1 MASFFKDFERVYHH
15 GGFNIQ
21 DYQLGDSS
29 SFHEDKDYTVVW
41 YKEIHNGYNLCNT
54 TKSVEVV
61 FVNQKNGF
69 RVNRKIPLVATS
81 FFPIGSIWRNGR
93 SSEKYKFDSFSI
105 CMKGDSS
112 NVEYSRNSRTKKED
126 TYINE
131 DNYPVFGVDYETNT
145 MLVVSQD
152 GVNYIIHPL
161 IFFNAL
167 YGASKYI
174 NRVLLTYLWDDI
186 VEKLEL
192 NTFDEDNPEAVII
205 PKQGVIADAVFLHYL
220 KYNENTERIVKALV
234 NRVRAGFAS
243 ERNSAPLKVEP
254 YHDQDID
261 MVFSG
266 YKLDKKNILCT
277 EITAISM
284 PRGEPIEFILGK
296 DVEGGLSTE
305 GCITHS
311 FKPLVHSIET
321 EEIILEGGSTPNNET
336 MAVIRHRISNIKN
349 IRELIRV
356 KGASESDALDTTNIV
371 IALNKPLPTR
381 FADGERVGFDGDI
394 GLIQVLNE
402 SGVNLKLQKNNFEK
416 LLGFAKDLKSDST
429 YYPVI
434 VDCYTKD
441 EFAGECAI
449 GCKSQEPRGSIVS
462 SVFVLRLITN
472 RGTYILFDCD
482 LKGSQQTSGIAIKL
496 RTVVLEKE
504 SYDKEI
510 KMVIR
515 QLFENKGRLSDT
527 SVIRER
533 FGEFKLFKHTNSDN
547 SNWVKTALDKFA
559 E

>member
-1 MASFFKDFERVYHH
+1 MALFFQEFNRVYHH

-29 SFHEDKDYTVVW
+29 SFRENTDYTVVW
-41 YKEIHNGYNLCNT
+41 YKEIHNGYNSSNT
-54 TKSVEVV
+54 VKSVEVV

-69 RVNRKIPLVATS
+69 EVKRKTPLVATS
-81 FFPIGSIWRNGR
+81 FFPIGSIWRNGE
-93 SSEKYKFDSFSI
+93 SSEKYKFDSFSV

-112 NVEYSRNSRTKKED
+112 NVEYSRNSKTKKEN
-126 TYINE
+126 TYING
-131 DNYPVFGVDYETNT
+131 DNYPVYGIGYETNT
-145 MLVVSQD
+145 MLVVSQY

-192 NTFDEDNPEAVII
+192 NTFDEGNPEAVII

-234 NRVRAGFAS
+234 NRVRVEFAS
-243 ERNSAPLKVEP
+243 ARNSAPLKVEP

-261 MVFSG
+261 MVFNG
-266 YKLDKKNILCT
+266 YKLDEKNILCT

-296 DVEGGLSTE
+296 DVGDRVSSE
-305 GCITHS
+305 GCMTHS

-321 EEIILEGGSTPNNET
+321 EEILLEGDSTPNNET
-336 MAVIRHRISNIKN
+336 TAVIRHRISNINN

-356 KGASESDALDTTNIV
+356 KGASELDALDTTNTV
-371 IALNKPLPTR
+371 ITLDKPFPTR

-402 SGVNLKLQKNNFEK
+402 SGANLKTEKNNFEK
-416 LLGFAKDLKSDST
+416 LLGFAKDLKSDPT
-429 YYPVI
+429 YYPLI

-441 EFAGECAI
+441 GFAGECAI
-449 GCKSQEPRGSIVS
+449 GCKSQQHRDSIVS
-462 SVFVLRLITN
+462 SVFVLRLKTS

-496 RTVVLEKE
+496 KTAVLEKE
-504 SYDKEI
+504 SYDKEV

-515 QLFENKGRLSDT
+515 QLFESKGRLPDT
-527 SVIRER
+527 SVIRKK
-533 FGEFKLFKHTNSDN
+533 FGEVKLFKHINSDN
-547 SNWVKTALDKFA
+547 SNWVKTALDKF
-559 E
+559 

>member
-1 MASFFKDFERVYHH
+1 MALFFKDFERVCHH

-21 DYQLGDSS
+21 GYNLGDYNSL
-29 SFHEDKDYTVVW
+29 HEDNNYIVVW
-41 YKEIHNGYNLCNT
+41 YREIHNSYNSLNT
-54 TKSVEVV
+54 AKSVEVI
-61 FVNQKNGF
+61 FVNQQNGF
-69 RVNRKIPLVATS
+69 EVRRKIPLVATS

-93 SSEKYKFDSFSI
+93 SSEKYKFDSFSV

-261 MVFSG
+261 MAFNG
-266 YKLDKKNILCT
+266 YKLDEKNILCT

-284 PRGEPIEFILGK
+284 PKGEPIEFILGK

-305 GCITHS
+305 GCMTHS

-321 EEIILEGGSTPNNET
+321 EEVLLEGGSTPNNET

-356 KGASESDALDTTNIV
+356 KGASESDALDTTNTV
-371 IALNKPLPTR
+371 IALDKPLPTR

-402 SGVNLKLQKNNFEK
+402 SGVNLKPEKNNFEK
-416 LLGFAKDLKSDST
+416 LLGFAKDLKSDPI
-429 YYPVI
+429 YYPVK
-434 VDCYTKD
+434 VDCYKQD
-441 EFAGECAI
+441 GFAGECAV
-449 GCKSQEPRGSIVS
+449 GCKSQQHRDSIVS
-462 SVFVLRLITN
+462 SVFVVRLITS
-472 RGTYILFDCD
+472 RGTYLLFDCD
-482 LKGSQQTSGIAIKL
+482 LKGNQQTSGIAIKL
-496 RTVVLEKE
+496 KTDVLEKE

-515 QLFENKGRLSDT
+515 QLFESRGRLLSKG
-527 SVIRER
+527 VIYEKL
-533 FGEFKLFKHTNSDN
+533 GDIEFFRHTNSDN
-547 SNWVKTALDKFA
+547 SNWVKTALDKFG
-559 E
+559 

>member
-1 MASFFKDFERVYHH
+1 MALFFQNFKRVYHH
-15 GGFNIQ
+15 GRFNIK

-29 SFHEDKDYTVVW
+29 SFHEDTDYTVVW
-41 YKEIHNGYNLCNT
+41 YKEIHNGYNSSNT
-54 TKSVEVV
+54 AKSVEVV

-69 RVNRKIPLVATS
+69 EVKRKIPLVATS
-81 FFPIGSIWRNGR
+81 FFPIGSIWKNGR
-93 SSEKYKFDSFSI
+93 SSEKYKFDSFSV

-112 NVEYSRNSRTKKED
+112 NVEYSRNSRAKKED

-131 DNYPVFGVDYETNT
+131 DNYPVYGIGYETNT
-145 MLVVSQD
+145 MLVVNQD
-152 GVNYIIHPL
+152 GINYIIHPL
-161 IFFNAL
+161 VFFNAL

-174 NRVLLTYLWDDI
+174 NRVLLTDLWGDI

-192 NTFDEDNPEAVII
+192 DTFDEDNPEAVII

-220 KYNENTERIVKALV
+220 KYNENTERIVKALI

-243 ERNSAPLKVEP
+243 EKKSAPLKVEP

-261 MVFSG
+261 MVFNG
-266 YKLDKKNILCT
+266 YKLDEKNILCT
-277 EITAISM
+277 EIIAISM

-305 GCITHS
+305 GCMTHS

-321 EEIILEGGSTPNNET
+321 EEVLLEGGSTPNNET

-356 KGASESDALDTTNIV
+356 KGASESDALDTTNTV
-371 IALNKPLPTR
+371 IALDKPLPTR

-402 SGVNLKLQKNNFEK
+402 SGVNLKPEKNNFEK
-416 LLGFAKDLKSDST
+416 LLGFAKDLKPDPV
-429 YYPVI
+429 YYSVTI
-434 VDCYTKD
+434 DCYTKD
-441 EFAGECAI
+441 GFAGECAV
-449 GCKSQEPRGSIVS
+449 GCKSKQHRDSIVS
-462 SVFVLRLITN
+462 SVFVLRLKTS

-496 RTVVLEKE
+496 GADALKKE

-510 KMVIR
+510 KAVIR
-515 QLFENKGRLSDT
+515 QLFKNKGRLSDI

-533 FGEFKLFKHTNSDN
+533 LGEFKLYKHTNADN
-547 SNWVKTALDKFA
+547 SNWVKTALDGLG
-559 E
+559 